1 MDNTTEVIDALT
13 NLAATNP
20 KIAATIII
28 GSLILVAF
36 TYYIDAKYERDVS
49 YVSDSTR
56 REYLSRP
63 SNIATTA

>member
-1 MDNTTEVIDALT
+1 MENTTEVIDALT

-20 KIAATIII
+20 KIAATLII
-28 GSLILVAF
+28 GSLTLAAF
-36 TYYIDAKYERDVS
+36 MYYIDAKYGRDIS

-56 REYLSRP
+56 REYLSHP